1 MEYAL
6 LTTPDSNVA
15 VVIWSS
21 DSRKD
26 VLKRV
31 LPSLFKY
38 WPDCPYPI
46 YVGLNSEYPVAP
58 NVTTVMAPP
67 SEWRTE
73 CSVQLAQIPENYLIM
88 MLDDF
93 LLRKSVDQIDISS
106 IIAKAKEMNLPYVR
120 MVPLAKSLPARLLNL
135 FRPRSTASFE
145 LMKENSAFYCS
156 MEIAFWSKAHF
167 LSLLELP
174 GSIWDFEHLKPPG
187 VAHYAVTGSAP
198 IVYTHLVEKGLW
210 LPYSSKLLKQARLP
224 HELGARS
231 VRQRAGVRIWLTTAL
246 NFIFG

>member
-1 MEYAL
+1 L
-6 LTTPDSNVA
+6 LTIPDSNVA

-31 LPSLFKY
+31 LPSLFEY

-46 YVGLNSEYPVAP
+46 YVGLNSEYWIAP
-58 NVTTVMAPP
+58 NVTTLVAPP

-73 CSVQLAQIPENYLIM
+73 CSLQLAQIPENYLIM

-93 LLRKSVDQIDISS
+93 LLRKSVDQTNISS
-106 IIAKAKEMNLPYVR
+106 IIAKAREMKLSYLR
-120 MVPLAKSLPARLLNL
+120 MVPLGKSLPARLLGL
-135 FRPRSTASFE
+135 CLPRSLASFE
-145 LMKENSAFYCS
+145 LMKENSSFYCS
-156 MEIAFWSKAHF
+156 MEIALWSKAHF
-167 LSLLELP
+167 LSLLESP
-174 GSIWDFEHLKPPG
+174 GSIWDFEHLKPCG
-187 VAHYAVTGSAP
+187 VAHYAVTRPAP

-210 LPYSSKLLKQARLP
+210 LPYSSRLLKQAGLP

-231 VRQRAGVRIWLTTAL
+231 VRENWASVRIWLTTAL
-246 NFIFG
+246 AFIFG